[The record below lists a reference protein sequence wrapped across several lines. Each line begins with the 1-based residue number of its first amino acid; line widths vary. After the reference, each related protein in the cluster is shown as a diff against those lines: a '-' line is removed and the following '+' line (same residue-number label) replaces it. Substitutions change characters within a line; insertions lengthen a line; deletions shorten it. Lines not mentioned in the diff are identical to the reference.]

1 MSIQITSNKLL
12 GSLQNNRNGETSY
25 YSGVYSKTT
34 QKENKSVQSSIST
47 NSDFRKALN
56 KLKNADYDSG
66 MRSDIKKS
74 VKALVESYNDL
85 ADSQGDGSKR
95 YSSKVS
101 SLKSLFSEYSDKLNK
116 VGITLS
122 NGKMTFDEDKFD
134 DAENDDLKEVFSGD
148 SDLVKEASKIL
159 RSTNNMIKNKVYS
172 TEKEDVYVS
181 NSVSTGNIAYAAE
194 VNKLVVSVEY
204 LNGKTLTDDNKEE
217 IANLLDQYNKNLQ
230 EFYEKLNDTED
241 WDNVDRTEKADSD
254 VEEILKLQD
263 DYVAA
268 MSDETQPFYYDSWFS
283 SDKASYGQKV
293 ESLYKDLFNELVGTA
308 KKDFTVSSY
317 MDYTL

>member
-1 MSIQITSNKLL
+1 
-12 GSLQNNRNGETSY
+12 
-25 YSGVYSKTT
+25 
-34 QKENKSVQSSIST
+34 
-47 NSDFRKALN
+47 
-56 KLKNADYDSG
+56 
-66 MRSDIKKS
+66 
-74 VKALVESYNDL
+74 
-85 ADSQGDGSKR
+85 
-95 YSSKVS
+95 
-101 SLKSLFSEYSDKLNK
+101 
-116 VGITLS
+116 
-122 NGKMTFDEDKFD
+122 MTFDEDKFD